1 MEASDRIRQ
10 AFEYLRFK
18 KIVGTHEDIA
28 NKMGANRANVSAA
41 INGSPRYLTKPFLR
55 RFANTYSAYINE
67 GWLLTGDGKMEKEET
82 RHVRPHIPSGVVTV
96 AAGFAG
102 TSIGSVAEEDCD
114 MLPVIPYLPDY
125 DFVITVKGDS
135 MEPMLL
141 NNDKI
146 ACAWM
151 EPTDELRPDKIYVV
165 DSREGPVVK
174 KIARE
179 MGSIVCHSLNPR
191 YEDYTISEN
200 DVLKLAR
207 VVGVVRE
214 L

>member
-1 MEASDRIRQ
+1 MEASFARLQQ
-10 AFEYLRFK
+10 AIDFLK
-18 KIVGTHEDIA
+18 DNGKIHKQRDIA
-28 NKMGANRANVSAA
+28 EALGMAKTHLSVAL
-41 INGSPRYLTKPFLR
+41 NGGKYFTQGFLK
-55 RFANTYSAYINE
+55 RFANAYSEYINE
-67 GWLLTGDGKMEKEET
+67 GWLLTGEGRMEKVDK
-82 RHVRPHIPSGVVTV
+82 RRLRPHIPSGVVTV